1 MLRKPIWTEG
11 LFLTQHH
18 FQQSDAYHEGLVAE
32 RLKAA
37 LPYEWGVA
45 ELEIDERELA
55 SSRLRIARF
64 AVVLPDGSVVRGG
77 EGQPVTVPPRSF
89 ESEFTAQMSH
99 LDVYLALPDRV
110 DGRPGVALEAGLDGL
125 ARFGREQIAAL
136 DQNSGK
142 GEHPLDVARPNV
154 RLLLG
159 DERREG
165 YVAVRVAQIVRKQSG
180 AAEVRD
186 TYVPPCFE
194 IRTSTYLMKGF
205 QAVLTKMAA
214 RQRALMTSRRQR
226 IAGAV
231 DFDADDAAQFWFLH
245 TLNGALPVF
254 RHLAQQG
261 TVHPQDAYLE
271 LARLVGQLCTF
282 VADADPVA
290 LPAFNYLDLGAVF
303 EPMFA
308 RALSMI
314 DATLAGRYVEIPLQ
328 RREDGVFVGQA
339 SSPELMRSEFFLA
352 VSGTLS
358 EAQVRERL
366 PKLIKVASAYR
377 IGPILQSAV
386 NGARVEV
393 EYKPPSA
400 LPLRPG
406 MTIFRIERTPE
417 FWPDIAS
424 TGSFGIYHPFDARSV
439 ALNLYAVEPT
449 TQGHLPRHGR
459 RSLVLGRRRRT
470 RARLG
475 PELHGRPAARR
486 RAPAPRRGAARPD
499 GR

>member
-1 MLRKPIWTEG
+1 MLRKPVWTEG

-18 FQQSDAYHEGLVAE
+18 FQQLDAYHETLLAE
-32 RLKAA
+32 RLRAA

-45 ELEIDERELA
+45 ELEIDERALA
-55 SSRLRIARF
+55 SNTLRLTRF
-64 AVVLPDGSVVRGG
+64 AVVLPDGAVVRGG
-77 EGQPVTVPPRSF
+77 EGQAVAVPHRSF
-89 ESEFTAQMSH
+89 DAEFTAQMPH
-99 LDVYLALPDRV
+99 LDVYLALPDRA
-110 DGRPGVALEAGLDGL
+110 DGRPGVALEPAAETS
-125 ARFGREQIAAL
+125 ARFRREQISAP

-142 GEHPLDVARPNV
+142 AEHPVDVARPNL

-165 YVAVRVAQIVRKQSG
+165 HVAVRVAQLVRQQSG
-180 AAEVRD
+180 AAVVRD

-194 IRTSTYLMKGF
+194 IRSSTYLMKGF
-205 QAVLTKMAA
+205 RAVLTTMAS
-214 RQRALMTSRRQR
+214 RQRGLATARRQR
-226 IAGAV
+226 VAGSV
-231 DFDADDAAQFWFLH
+231 DFDANDAAQFWFLH

-254 RHLAQQG
+254 NHLAQQG

-271 LARLVGQLCTF
+271 LARLIGQLGTF

-290 LPAFNYLDLGAVF
+290 LPNFNYLDLGGVF

-308 RALSMI
+308 RALSMLN
-314 DATLAGRYVEIPLQ
+314 ATLAGRYVEIPLQ

-339 SSPELMRSEFFLA
+339 NSPELMRSEFFLA
-352 VSGTLS
+352 VSGS
-358 EAQVRERL
+358 MPEAQVRDRL
-366 PKLIKVASAYR
+366 PKLIKLASAYR

-386 NGARVEV
+386 NGARVEL

-406 MTIFRIERTPE
+406 MTVFRIERTPE

-439 ALNLYAVEPT
+439 ALSLYAVEPA
-449 TQGHLPRHGR
+449 QP
-459 RSLVLGRRRRT
+459 
-470 RARLG
+470 
-475 PELHGRPAARR
+475 
-486 RAPAPRRGAARPD
+486 GA
-499 GR
+499 